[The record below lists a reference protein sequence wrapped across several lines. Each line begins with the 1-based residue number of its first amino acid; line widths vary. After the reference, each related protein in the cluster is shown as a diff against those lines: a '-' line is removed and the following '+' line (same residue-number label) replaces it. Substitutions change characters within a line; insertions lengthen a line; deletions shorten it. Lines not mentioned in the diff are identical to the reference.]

1 MDEKT
6 KLYVFAKKE
15 VALIFIFMILIAVT
29 SFVFGVKIGKNYSYQ
44 MSGLSPEDKQKIE
57 LMSAKEEEINKILQ
71 EKKGES
77 SSETLPETAH
87 GQATHGEVTHAEPT
101 HGEPVHG
108 ETAHSAAVEKKE
120 PEEKKDGLTDTHARL
135 EEELKKLETE
145 KKLPAKEH
153 KEVETP
159 FGVKLPEVKP
169 LLSTPLKEKAPP
181 KKDQYSGK
189 FTIQLGSHKTTS
201 EAEKFADGFR
211 IRGYDPIINEVELKG
226 QTWYRVSLGVFT
238 SVSEAKEYIIK
249 EKSLFQGQDYV
260 IGRFD

>member
-15 VALIFIFMILIAVT
+15 VALIFIFMILIAIT
-29 SFVFGVKIGKNYSYQ
+29 SFVFGVKVGKNYSYQ
-44 MSGLSPEDKQKIE
+44 LSGLAPEDKQKVD
-57 LMSAKEEEINKILQ
+57 LMSEKEEEVNKILD

-77 SSETLPETAH
+77 AE
-87 GQATHGEVTHAEPT
+87 ATHGEAAPE
-101 HGEPVHG
+101 HGESATTVEHG
-108 ETAHSAAVEKKE
+108 SVASS
-120 PEEKKDGLTDTHARL
+120 EKKDPMADTHKRL
-135 EEELKKLETE
+135 EAELKKLDSE
-145 KKLPAKEH
+145 KNGVAKEG
-153 KEVETP
+153 KDSETP
-159 FGVKLPEVKP
+159 FSVKAPETKAAV
-169 LLSTPLKEKAPP
+169 STPIKEKSST

-189 FTIQLGSHKTTS
+189 FTIQLGSHKTIA

-226 QTWYRVSLGVFT
+226 QAWYRVSLGVFS